1 VNVTAWASG
10 LEVTG
15 DGTGIVSHAGLGLLR
30 RLSDK
35 AGLTRGL
42 SQALF
47 SGRLVHH
54 DRGRVLA
61 DISCAIADGAR
72 AISDFRVLADQG
84 EAFGQLASVPAAYRT
99 LEEISRGGAR
109 TQQKLAAAISAAR
122 RHARGQVAA
131 RHGKLPGV
139 RVADKILEGVTC
151 IRIDATVTF
160 AHSEKELAEGNFK
173 GFGHHRLLGF
183 CDNTGGEPLA
193 WMLRKGPAGS
203 NTAAGHIAIA
213 DASAAA
219 LPPAWRRNLMVTVD
233 GAGFSHKLAEHLDA
247 LAARRGHTLACSC
260 GRELDAREKAAIR
273 LVPEHAWQI
282 AIDHRG
288 EVRERRADGA
298 CPGTGCGHHA
308 CWIEEAHVTELTGL
322 LREGPDGDQLK
333 DWPTS
338 MRIFARRERP
348 HPGAKLSLSEH
359 EDGYRYQLWV
369 TNLPATTKGWRGQT
383 ACIDAG
389 HRVHARVEDCI
400 RTGKQTGIGRF
411 PSHDYKLNQ
420 AWLTAAMIAQIL
432 LAWLKLLALDGDLA
446 KAEPKTLR
454 YRVLHAAARLVHGGR
469 RRRWKFPANWPW
481 AQAIT
486 RAWQRIT
493 ALPDT
498 S

>member
-1 VNVTAWASG
+1 MNVTSWASG

-15 DGTGIVSHAGLGLLR
+15 DGTGIVSHAGLGLVR
-30 RLSDK
+30 RLADK
-35 AGLTRGL
+35 TGLTGGL

-72 AISDFRVLADQG
+72 AVSDFRVLADQG
-84 EAFGQLASVPAAYRT
+84 EAFGQVASVPTAYRT
-99 LEEISRGGAR
+99 LEEITRGGALMEK
-109 TQQKLAAAISAAR
+109 KLTAAVSAAR
-122 RHARGQVAA
+122 RYAWAQVVA
-131 RHGKLPGV
+131 RHGQLPGV
-139 RVADKILEGVTC
+139 RVADKTLQGVTC

-173 GFGHHRLLGF
+173 GFGHHPLLAF

-193 WMLRKGPAGS
+193 WMLRKGSAGS
-203 NTAAGHIAIA
+203 NTAADHIAIV
-213 DASAAA
+213 DASVAA

-233 GAGFSHKLAEHLDA
+233 GAGFSHKLLEHLDK
-247 LAARRGHTLACSC
+247 LESRRGHTLIYSC
-260 GRELDAREKAAIR
+260 GWELDIREKAAIR
-273 LVPEHAWQI
+273 LVPEQAWQI

-288 EVRERRADGA
+288 EVRERRADDA
-298 CPGTGCGHHA
+298 CSNGECGHRA

-322 LREGPDGDQLK
+322 LREGPGGDQLEG
-333 DWPTS
+333 WPGP

-348 HPGAKLSLSEH
+348 HPGAKLSLFEH

-369 TNLPATTKGWRGQT
+369 TNLPATTRGWRGQN
-383 ACIDAG
+383 AYIDAG
-389 HRVHARVEDCI
+389 HRVHARVEDSI
-400 RTGKQTGIGRF
+400 RTGKATGIGRF
-411 PSHDYKLNQ
+411 PSHDYKFNQ
-420 AWLTAAMIAQIL
+420 AWLTAAMMAQIL

-454 YRVLHAAARLVHGGR
+454 YRVLHAAARLVRGGR
-469 RRRWKFPANWPW
+469 RRRWKIPANWPW
-481 AQAIT
+481 AGAVT
-486 RAWQRIT
+486 RAWQRIC

-498 S
+498 C